1 MLRLEK
7 SQASENSEGDSVPR
21 ADFEHWLE
29 MGETPTPAQHR
40 LFEVFLVSSD
50 DGRVSLALIMI
61 FLLFRD
67 LCVVDLQP
75 LAANA
80 DVHCL
85 RARLA
90 AHVDFGLLSSRPNLP
105 ILAAVHVLAA
115 LLVAVA
121 LMFLL
126 CCFSA
131 TACIVCIRS
140 NAGSF
145 RGELCC

>member
-7 SQASENSEGDSVPR
+7 SQASENSEGDSVQR

-50 DGRVSLALIMI
+50 DGRVSLALIMT
-61 FLLFRD
+61 FLLPCFM
-67 LCVVDLQP
+67 CCGFAAM
-75 LAANA
+75 AANA

-90 AHVDFGLLSSRPNLP
+90 AHVGFGLLSSRPNLP

-115 LLVAVA
+115 LLVAA
-121 LMFLL
+121 ARMF
-126 CCFSA
+126 
-131 TACIVCIRS
+131 
-140 NAGSF
+140 
-145 RGELCC
+145 